1 MKRLNT
7 ESIIGLS
14 CIAISLLILWISC
27 SFPKATT
34 GASDLTGPSF
44 YPNVLA
50 IVFIFCGLCE
60 LINGFRDRK
69 ENIALS
75 LTGLWDGIRKPG
87 VLNVFVIIA
96 LILCFIL
103 FMEMLGFVI
112 CSYLMLFM
120 LMWRFGVPLLK
131 NIAYSA
137 AFVAMIYLIFGKI
150 FTIYLPSGILDY
162 IEF

>member
-1 MKRLNT
+1 MKRLNAQ
-7 ESIIGLS
+7 SIIGLI
-14 CIAISLLILWISC
+14 CVAVSLTILWISH

-50 IVFIFCGLCE
+50 LVFIFCGVCE
-60 LINGFRDRK
+60 LINGFRSDDK
-69 ENIALS
+69 SIALN
-75 LTGLWDGIRKPG
+75 LTGFRDAIRNPG
-87 VLNVFVIIA
+87 VLNVFIIIV

-103 FMEMLGFVI
+103 FMEVLGFFI
-112 CSYLMLFM
+112 CSYLMLFI
-120 LMWRFGVPLLK
+120 LMWRFGVPFLK
-131 NIAYSA
+131 NVAYSA
-137 AFVAMIYLIFGKI
+137 AFVVMIYLIFGKL